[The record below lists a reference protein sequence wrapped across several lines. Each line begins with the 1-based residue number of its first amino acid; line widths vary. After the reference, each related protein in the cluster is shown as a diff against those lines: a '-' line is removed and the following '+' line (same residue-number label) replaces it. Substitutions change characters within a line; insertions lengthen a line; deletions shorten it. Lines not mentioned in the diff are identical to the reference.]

1 MSLFVKVKQTSH
13 ISREIFIYNP
23 LSSARAT
30 YKKWQDENSF
40 QSQSI
45 VQHNK
50 DLSLTLRT
58 LVKLHTKESNFDYT
72 SSFTNKLQHLIL
84 LSF

>member
-1 MSLFVKVKQTSH
+1 MTLFVKVKQTSH

-30 YKKWQDENSF
+30 YKKWQDQNSF

-45 VQHNK
+45 VQYK

-58 LVKLHTKESNFDYT
+58 LVKLHTKESDFDYT